1 MKFPLA
7 ADVELAFFRQ
17 IWEKSDD
24 PFWLCECVGEDF
36 VLAAIN
42 PAERV
47 IDARLKPGLSIVAYL
62 SAFPETDRLISG
74 YYDCRNTGRTI
85 SFRQQITLQ
94 GEERLFQT
102 MLVPVTDDT
111 GTVTHICGTSRDMS
125 EYLRAQRAQEEFS
138 RQLERQVAE
147 RTEALNAANADLRE
161 ANHVLER
168 LASSDSLTELDN
180 RRCFF
185 EKAGAEVERARR
197 YGHRLSL
204 QMLDI
209 DHFKTINDRYGHVA
223 GDRVLIA
230 LAEILRANL
239 RHSDVA
245 ARIGGEEFAIL
256 LPETSLDDA
265 LAHAE
270 RIRQSATRLSVMN
283 GTVSLSLT
291 VSIGVA
297 ELGAGDS
304 SIESVLMRADSCLYR
319 AKQEGRNRVC
329 VDRPL
334 VSGSNLCLF

>member
-1 MKFPLA
+1 MTFPLA

-24 PFWLCECVGEDF
+24 PFWLCACVGDDF
-36 VLAAIN
+36 VLTEIN
-42 PAERV
+42 SAEKVVDPR
-47 IDARLKPGLSIVAYL
+47 IHPGMSILAYVGGY
-62 SAFPETDRLISG
+62 SEGAQLISG
-74 YYDCRNTGRTI
+74 YYDCRNTGRTV
-85 SFRQQITLQ
+85 SFHQQMILH

-102 MLVPVTDDT
+102 MLVPVTDK
-111 GTVTHICGTSRDMS
+111 GGKVTHICGTSRDMS
-125 EYLRAQRAQEEFS
+125 QYLRTQRAQEEFS

-223 GDRVLIA
+223 GDRVLMA
-230 LAEILRANL
+230 MGEILRANL

-265 LAHAE
+265 WAHAE

-304 SIESVLMRADSCLYR
+304 SIEPVLMRADSCLYR

>member
-47 IDARLKPGLSIVAYL
+47 IDPRLQHGLSIVAYL
-62 SAFPETDRLISG
+62 SAFPETDQLISG

-85 SFRQQITLQ
+85 SFRQQITLK

-102 MLVPVTDDT
+102 MLVPVTNEK
-111 GTVTHICGTSRDMS
+111 GIVTHLCGTSRDMS
-125 EYLRAQRAQEEFS
+125 EYLRTQRAQEEFS

-147 RTEALNAANADLRE
+147 RTEALNAANAELRE
-161 ANHVLER
+161 ANRILER

-185 EKAGAEVERARR
+185 EKAAAEVERARR
-197 YGHRLSL
+197 YGHPLSL

-209 DHFKTINDRYGHVA
+209 DHFKAINDRYGHVA
-223 GDRVLIA
+223 GDHVLMA
-230 LAEILRANL
+230 LAEVLRANL

-245 ARIGGEEFAIL
+245 ARLGGEEFAIL
-256 LPETSLDDA
+256 LPETNVDEA
-265 LAHAE
+265 FAHAE
-270 RIRQSATRLSVMN
+270 RIRQSVARLSVLN

-297 ELGAGDS
+297 ALGAGDS

-329 VDRPL
+329 VDRT
-334 VSGSNLCLF
+334 VVTGCNLSLF